1 MYKIDKQMAKLSIY
15 TICLLLI
22 VNSISL
28 SAQNKERPF
37 IWVEQKDKA
46 EILHK
51 IENEVW
57 AKQFYKEFKQRLD
70 TDITLYK
77 KSPKEFI
84 SKIPFAWSKQ
94 QVGKTPPL
102 KTYFSF
108 TESNSSDR
116 FILNKYLQIGVDCGV
131 LYFLTED
138 ENYAQCA
145 ADILHAFV
153 EGVLQLTPSEETG
166 NGGWIYPSD
175 YLREARVFGAQAP
188 IIYDFI
194 ASYLEKNTKVYDI
207 GKNDFTNFSM
217 DNAQKVFLT
226 YANLAAYHGHRGS
239 NWSVLMSFSLVQNA
253 LALNDLEERKKY
265 LDFYLT
271 EGTSKQDALPDISE
285 NYKNEGDV
293 YPETSQYS
301 NGVAAYTTRMM
312 LILNKY
318 NPSLKLGQKYYKIPF
333 SLDRW
338 NNLRYPNNEIIRFG
352 DGHRAFHVPYSSYD
366 MAYLLG
372 EQDGVGKLTNKF
384 GPLITKSIQE
394 GKYNRANV
402 GKRSDGASVYF
413 TPTQLLWLH
422 KTKEYSIENTVLPRT
437 DDFSHAG
444 VFLQRNLSSTNKPED
459 GLMCFVGGAH
469 MVHGHASGMDMELYG
484 LGEVLG
490 VDHGRGKY
498 RTDLH
503 ENYSRLFAAHNTV
516 IVNGASQGEGDW
528 VNLGMNTVELVTME
542 PMPLEKAI
550 SPNYSFTRTRF
561 LDDKG
566 YKAEAVQER
575 TMALIR
581 TSPTTGYYVDVFR
594 SKSDL
599 PNQYHDYLY
608 HNIGDELNFLNKD
621 LDLKSDENRFYTN
634 ANGEH
639 IRNRKYKNPGWHF
652 FKEVKSSNAYK
663 SDVKAQFEIN
673 KLNKKGCMN
682 VFIVENKNREY
693 TKVMAPK
700 TFEAPAPYKNSPTP
714 TLVVRQKGETW
725 TNPFAVI
732 YEPSFD
738 KNSKNGIQSVT
749 KLEING
755 VFKGFKVVSKIENKF
770 CTQYIIN
777 QDSEAVYEN
786 KELGISFKGTFAV
799 ITFNENNK
807 LQNSYIGEG
816 DSLTVGQVKIQSKD
830 MQPIAAYIEFLN
842 EDYKINATEN
852 TEVYINK

>member
-1 MYKIDKQMAKLSIY
+1 MTKLSAY
-15 TICLLLI
+15 I
-22 VNSISL
+22 VSL
-28 SAQNKERPF
+28 FLFLNTLSLVAQKIERPF
-37 IWVEQKDKA
+37 IWVEHKDRV
-46 EILHK
+46 EILAK
-51 IENEVW
+51 IENEAW
-57 AKQFYKEFKQRLD
+57 AKQFYNNFKQRLD
-70 TDITLYK
+70 TDIILYK
-77 KSPKEFI
+77 QSPKEFI
-84 SKIPFAWSKQ
+84 AKLPFDWSKQ
-94 QVGKTPPL
+94 EVEKTPPL
-102 KTYFSF
+102 KTYNNF

-116 FILNKYLQIGVDCGV
+116 FILNKYLQIGVDCSV

-145 ADILHAFV
+145 AAILHAFV
-153 EGVLQLTPSEETG
+153 EGVLQLTPSKELG
-166 NGGWIYPSD
+166 NGGWIYPTD
-175 YLREARVFGAQAP
+175 YLREARVFGAQVP

-194 ASYLEKNTKVYDI
+194 ALYLEKNNKVYDI
-207 GKNDFTNFSM
+207 GKNDFTKFSEE
-217 DNAQKVFLT
+217 NAQKVFLT

-253 LALNDLEERKKY
+253 LALNNLEERKKY
-265 LDFYLT
+265 VDFYLE
-271 EGTSKQDALPDISE
+271 EGTSKQDALPDISA
-285 NYKNEGDV
+285 NYKKEGDV

-301 NGVAAYTTRMM
+301 NGVAAYTTRML

-338 NNLRYPNNEIIRFG
+338 NKLHYPNNEIIRFG
-352 DGHRAFHVPYSSYD
+352 DGHRKFGVQYASYD

-394 GKYNRANV
+394 GKYDRANV

-422 KTKEYSIENTVLPRT
+422 KTKEYSVENTVLPRT

-444 VFLQRNLSSTNKPED
+444 VFLQRNLSSTNNPDD

-490 VDHGRGKY
+490 VDHGRGQY

-503 ENYSRLFAAHNTV
+503 ENYSRLFAAHNSV

-550 SPNYSFTRTRF
+550 SPNHSFTRTRF

-566 YKAEAVQER
+566 DKAEATQER
-575 TMALIR
+575 TLALIR

-594 SKSDL
+594 SKSAL
-599 PNQYHDYLY
+599 PNEYHDYLY

-621 LDLKSDENRFYTN
+621 LDLKSDENRFN
-634 ANGEH
+634 ANANDKH
-639 IRNRKYKNPGWHF
+639 IRNRKYRNPGWHF
-652 FKEVKSSNAYK
+652 FKEVKSSSIYEA
-663 SDVKAQFEIN
+663 DIKAQFELN
-673 KLNKKGCMN
+673 KLSKKSYMN
-682 VFIVENKNREY
+682 VFVVGNKNREY

-700 TFEAPAPYKNSPTP
+700 TFEAPVAYENLPTP
-714 TLVVRQKGETW
+714 TLVIRQKGEAW

-738 KNSKNGIQSVT
+738 ENSKNGIQSVT
-749 KLEING
+749 KLENNG
-755 VFKGFKVVSKIENKF
+755 VFKGFKVVSKIESKI

-777 QDSEAVYEN
+777 QNQKGVYEH
-786 KELGISFKGTFAV
+786 KELEISFKGAFAV
-799 ITFNENNK
+799 LTFDKNNK

-816 DSLTVGQVKIQSKD
+816 DSLTVGQVQMQSKN

-852 TEVYINK
+852 TEFNINN